1 MQQRNLYQYKE
12 IRALK
17 ALKSRM
23 NNAEEQTSDLEDKI
37 MEITQTGQ
45 QYKPTSGNKKSLTQ
59 PNFTPKTR
67 QRRTDKTQS

>member
-1 MQQRNLYQYKE
+1 
-12 IRALK
+12 
-17 ALKSRM
+17 M

-67 QRRTDKTQS
+67 ERIIDKTES